1 MVTLA
6 GLLKLI
12 SNIKKSHGNLNA
24 ISIFADIEAVG
35 DDFANQDKETK
46 IDWWLGKMFLASSL

>member
-35 DDFANQDKETK
+35 DDFANQDK
-46 IDWWLGKMFLASSL
+46 